1 MNMDFYWFFKYFW
14 QGIYVEV
21 VDYYGHIYG
30 IGSKEL
36 KEVIKEVDREIYHLE
51 EQMISLGLNDVS
63 VMICSDHGMTP
74 IKETLDIEDA
84 LDYEE
89 ITALIPEGAT
99 VKIWPKDGALE
110 KVILYIISQLFLW
123 MLIGENIFQFFARML
138 VIKYQLAYHCYIGI

>member
-1 MNMDFYWFFKYFW
+1 MNMDFYWFFKYFL

-36 KEVIKEVDREIYHLE
+36 KEVIKEVDREIYHLKE
-51 EQMISLGLNDVS
+51 RMISLGLNDVS

-74 IKETLDIEDA
+74 IKETFDIEDA
-84 LDYEE
+84 LDYED

-99 VKIWPKDGALE
+99 VKIWPKDGALD
-110 KVILYIISQLFLW
+110 KVI
-123 MLIGENIFQFFARML
+123 FFD
-138 VIKYQLAYHCYIGI
+138 